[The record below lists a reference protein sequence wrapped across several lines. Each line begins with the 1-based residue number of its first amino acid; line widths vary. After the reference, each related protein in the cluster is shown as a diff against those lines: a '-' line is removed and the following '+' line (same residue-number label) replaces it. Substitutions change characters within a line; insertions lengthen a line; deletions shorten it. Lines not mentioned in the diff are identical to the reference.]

1 MEMCIFFLCYVSFL
15 IMKALIGTPK
25 MLEKEN
31 KEENE
36 RKEKARERKMNFFFP
51 LGLVIH
57 GKSNGKRE
65 VIHFSLFG
73 YPWKTQGK
81 R

>member
-1 MEMCIFFLCYVSFL
+1 MEMCIFFLCYVYFL
-15 IMKALIGTPK
+15 IMKAHIGNLK

-31 KEENE
+31 KEENG
-36 RKEKARERKMNFFFP
+36 RKEKARERKMIFFF
-51 LGLVIH
+51 LGFVIH